1 MVKDI
6 AHVIILGSG
15 LSGMLTALSMAKVG
29 IKTTI
34 IESKSITAANFYSD
48 IRSTAIT
55 PYSQNFLNNLEI
67 WSELENLAAEM
78 QDVYVVDNK
87 APEILHLRNKLRC
100 HSREGGN
107 LEKASSHPEFISGYT
122 NNKMLKQVQHD
133 ELDSRFRGNDINEL
147 AAPLGYVV
155 KNSEFKKALVTKIKE
170 SSFINLIDECEYK
183 KVESNPDHC
192 VITLDN
198 NKKITCNLLIVC
210 DGYHSKVRS
219 YYFSEEVEASYQT
232 ALTFNIK
239 HEVKHDNCAM
249 EHFLPLGPF
258 ALLPLRDQNSS
269 SVIWS
274 TELTQASLLQNLS
287 AEEFTYLVQR
297 NCGKSLGKITID
309 SEISAFPLKARL
321 ANRYFH
327 NRIVLIADSAHII
340 HPLAGQ
346 GLNQGI
352 KDIEAL
358 TKLINITGI
367 KEETLR
373 QYQKLRQDDNFIMYK
388 ITDEL
393 NNIFSNYS
401 KNLRCLRQIGFKAI
415 NNFRPIKNLITSYA
429 MGER

>member
-1 MVKDI
+1 MVVNI

-15 LSGMLTALSMAKVG
+15 LSGMLTALSMAKIG

-34 IESKSITAANFYSD
+34 IESKSIKANNFYSD
-48 IRSTAIT
+48 IRSTALT
-55 PYSQNFLNNLEI
+55 PATKNFLSHLEI
-67 WSELENLAAEM
+67 WSKIENLAAEM

-100 HSREGGN
+100 HSRAGGN
-107 LEKASSHPEFISGYT
+107 PENILKSKNKCGMEK
-122 NNKMLKQVQHD
+122 D
-133 ELDSRFRGNDINEL
+133 LDSRFRGNDINEL

-352 KDIEAL
+352 KDIEVL